1 MTPVFSGG
9 ESRFGVLLLFWQGA
23 GGAAPLAALVRP
35 ATVENQGGLNPG
47 GTGYPCRCG
56 ARRGACLLC
65 RLPAPAFSLLSCP
78 LSPRPP
84 SPPGK
89 GEIKVI
95 FVQGAAPLASPRL
108 NPRGTGKWERTTRPA
123 GGVPSLLPAYPAFS
137 LLFCPLSPR
146 PPSPPGKGETK
157 SLFRRGLRPRHP
169 CIRPFAALVNSAGSQ
184 GEGGPGEM
192 ELSVASDGGV

>member
-1 MTPVFSGG
+1 MGFS
-9 ESRFGVLLLFWQGA
+9 SFFGRG
-23 GGAAPLAALVRP
+23 
-35 ATVENQGGLNPG
+35 QGGCSPC
-47 GTGYPCRCG
+47 GTCSPCHCG
-56 ARRGACLLC
+56 KSRGACLLC
-65 RLPAPAFSLLSCP
+65 CPPAPAFSLLFCP

-84 SPPGK
+84 SPVGK

-95 FVQGAAPLASPRL
+95 FMQGAAPLASPRL

-169 CIRPFAALVNSAGSQ
+169 CIRPFAALVNRAGSQ